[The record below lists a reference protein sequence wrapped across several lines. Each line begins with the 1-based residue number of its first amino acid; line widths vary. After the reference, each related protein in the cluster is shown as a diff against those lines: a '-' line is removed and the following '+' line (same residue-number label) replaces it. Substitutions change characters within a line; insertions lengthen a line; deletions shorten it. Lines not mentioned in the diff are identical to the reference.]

1 MKFFGID
8 LGWTTGA
15 SGLCCLSWN
24 DDLEKIEQ
32 IELSHLFPLDD
43 ILQWISDR
51 LFPNESAVVAVDAP
65 TIIPIETGMRVCYRL
80 AHKYFGKYHAGCYPA
95 NLGRPFAQ
103 RTLDVGQ
110 RLEHLGFIHRP
121 DLEQPGL
128 TLASPGEDWVHEGLI
143 TKPPGRYQLEV
154 FPHAAM
160 LHLFQLDQMLKYKK
174 GRLAERRVELV
185 RLRDLIVEVFP
196 ALNPSFS
203 NPDNLQ
209 AIAPE
214 IPHKGKE
221 MKVVEDQLDSL
232 VCAYAAAHWWYW
244 GMQKNWVLGDRST
257 GYIVVPTP
265 FGRIGDAKHAKRV
278 VKPSAPK

>member
-15 SGLCCLSWN
+15 SGLCCLSWE
-24 DDLEKIEQ
+24 DDTLDA
-32 IELSHLFPLDD
+32 IELGHLVELED
-43 ILQWISDR
+43 ILQWLSDR
-51 LFPNESAVVAVDAP
+51 LSPNESAVVAVDAP
-65 TIIPIETGMRVCYRL
+65 TIIPNQTGMRLCDRL

-103 RTLDVGQ
+103 RTLEVGK
-110 RLEHLGFIHRP
+110 RLEDLGFIHQPNLALPLPSGTSAVDSDSTDSASKRP
-121 DLEQPGL
+121 L
-128 TLASPGEDWVHEGLI
+128 
-143 TKPPGRYQLEV
+143 GRYQLEV

-160 LHLFQLDQMLKYKK
+160 LHLFQLDQILKYKK

-185 RLRDLIVEVFP
+185 RLHHLIVDVFP
-196 ALNPSFS
+196 SLTPSFS
-203 NPDNLQ
+203 SHIDLRS
-209 AIAPE
+209 IVPE

-221 MKVVEDQLDSL
+221 MKAVEDQLDSL

-244 GMQKNWVLGDRST
+244 GQERNWVLGDRST

-265 FGRIGDAKHAKRV
+265 FGRIGEQA
-278 VKPSAPK
+278 